1 MAGKKTNKPAA
12 SEPEKIE
19 KLFSKEQLL
28 AAERF
33 QERKD
38 IVNALLSPDK
48 QYTVEAVEQMIEK
61 YMKGQVK

>member
-1 MAGKKTNKPAA
+1 MAVKKTNKPAA

-61 YMKGQVK
+61 YMKGQVR

>member
-1 MAGKKTNKPAA
+1 MAVKKTNKPAA

-48 QYTVEAVEQMIEK
+48 RYTVEAVEQMIEK

>member
-1 MAGKKTNKPAA
+1 MAVKKTNKPAA

-19 KLFSKEQLL
+19 NNFSKEQLL

-38 IVNALLSPDK
+38 IVNAILSPDK